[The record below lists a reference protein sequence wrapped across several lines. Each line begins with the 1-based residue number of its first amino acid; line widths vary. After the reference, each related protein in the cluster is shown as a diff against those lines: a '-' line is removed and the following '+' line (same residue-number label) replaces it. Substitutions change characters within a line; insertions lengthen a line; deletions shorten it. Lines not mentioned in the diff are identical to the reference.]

1 MFLRAVNK
9 VFSAFGSTTPNYP
22 AKEIKAPCIES
33 LEERLLLSLLGIG
46 DEIGR
51 PDINYDDNGTLEYY
65 SRADVLTADA
75 SPTKLT
81 FSRYVRGRVYNGDF
95 DLEIRVDD
103 TGAVIGGIDGDDLV
117 ITGTVTVGGEDFSGT
132 LLTGEI
138 VAFGY
143 YDTIDS
149 SGDSTTDQFDFR
161 FTPTGGTLMPFY
173 QGKDIGVRLD
183 SYSSNFD
190 NFLSDFSGSSKG
202 LVGPIDQLGPLPGST
217 ITGKVFIDSN
227 NNRLVDEGEQGIP
240 EVVIYMTGLNYLG
253 EEVDLAAVSDI
264 DGNYEFVDV
273 APGEYTI
280 TEMHP
285 EAYLDGLD
293 NAGDLGGVIGNDVI
307 SVIVL
312 AGGEVAGGYTFGEL
326 EAASISGVAFIDA
339 NNDGVADVGEAAL
352 GGVSIALNGTDDL
365 GPVSQIAT
373 TDINGA
379 FEFTGLRPGTYSV
392 TETTPAGLFDGLDSS
407 PVGIVANDV
416 ISSIA
421 LASGDVVGDI
431 TFGELEAASLSGVV
445 FMDADDD
452 GVFDLSEAGMGGVTI
467 TLAGVDYANNPVN
480 MTATTDGDGAYEFT
494 GLAPGTYSV
503 TGGPLEDYLDGENTP
518 GTAGGQVSGDQINYI
533 QLASGQSGSD
543 YLFAYVEPAYISGFV
558 YEDFN
563 DDGLIDFNEHII
575 ENAAITL
582 TATSGRD
589 VGASI
594 VATTDE
600 TGQYAFDML
609 RPGTYTIQETQP
621 AGFQDG
627 QESIGTAGGDKSND
641 MFSGVSLT
649 AAQHGI
655 NYNFGERPMDGS
667 AVAQGQTATIGFWQN
682 KNGQKLITS
691 LNEGS
696 EDTKLGQW
704 LAATLPNMYGANA
717 GDKNMST
724 WTNSSIAKHYQKK
737 VFRAKK
743 AKGTG
748 PAKVDAQVMATAF
761 AVYVTNLN
769 LADSV
774 AASYGFLV
782 TDGGVGIA
790 TFNIG
795 TSGLAFDVAD
805 YSEISIMDILLATD
819 EQAVDG
825 MLYDLDA
832 VLQSLANEVY
842 SAINEAGDI

>member
-9 VFSAFGSTTPNYP
+9 AFSAFHSTTDKP
-22 AKEIKAPCIES
+22 ATEIKAPCIES
-33 LEERLLLSLLGIG
+33 LEERMLLSLLGVG
-46 DEIGR
+46 EELGL
-51 PDINYDDNGTLEYY
+51 PEINYDFNGTLNY
-65 SRADVLTADA
+65 SEQADSFSADA
-75 SPTKLT
+75 MPTKLT
-81 FSRYVRGRVYNGDF
+81 FSRYVRGRVRYGDF
-95 DLEIRVDD
+95 DINIQVDE
-103 TGAVIGGIDGDDLV
+103 TGAVVGGVAGDDLIV
-117 ITGTVTVGGEDFSGT
+117 TGSVTVGGVDYSGT

-138 VAFGY
+138 LAFGY
-143 YDTIDS
+143 FDTVGS
-149 SGDSTTDQFDFR
+149 STDQYDFR
-161 FTPTGGTLMPFY
+161 FTPTGGTLLPFY
-173 QGKDIGVRLD
+173 EGKDIGVSML
-183 SYSSNFD
+183 SLNSNFD
-190 NFLSDFSGSSKG
+190 NFLVDFSGSSKG
-202 LVGPIDQLGPLPGST
+202 LIGPIDTLAPPPGST
-217 ITGKVFIDSN
+217 ITGMVFIDSN
-227 NNRLVDEGEQGIP
+227 NNRLVDAGEQGIP
-240 EVVIYMTGLNYLG
+240 EVVVFMTGLNYLG
-253 EEVDLAAVSDI
+253 EQVDLAAVSDI

-285 EAYLDGLD
+285 AAYLDGLD

-326 EAASISGVAFIDA
+326 EAASISGAAFIDA
-339 NNDGVADVGEAAL
+339 NNNGIADTGEAAL
-352 GGVSIALNGTDDL
+352 AGVQIALAGTDDL
-365 GPVSQIAT
+365 GAVSQLAT
-373 TDINGA
+373 TDVNGA
-379 FEFTGLRPGTYSV
+379 FEFVDLRPGTYSV
-392 TETTPAGLFDGLDSS
+392 GETTPAGLFDGLDSS
-407 PVGIVANDV
+407 PVGTVANDL
-416 ISSIA
+416 ISSIT

-431 TFGELEAASLSGVV
+431 TFGELEAASISGTV

-452 GVFDLSEAGMGGVTI
+452 GVFDLSEAGIAGVTVNL
-467 TLAGVDYANNPVN
+467 TGTDYSNNTVI
-480 MTATTDGDGAYEFT
+480 MTATTDADGAYEFT
-494 GLAPGTYSV
+494 GLAPGTYAV
-503 TGGPLEDYLDGENTP
+503 TEVQLADYLDGENTP
-518 GTAGGQVSGDQINYI
+518 GTAGGQVAGDQISDI

-543 YLFAYVEPAYISGFV
+543 YLFADVEPAYLSGYA

-563 DDGLIDFNEHII
+563 NDGLIDFNEHII
-575 ENAAITL
+575 ENVAITL

-589 VGASI
+589 AGTVIEAI
-594 VATTDE
+594 TDE
-600 TGQYAFDML
+600 TGQYAFDLL
-609 RPGTYTIQETQP
+609 RPGTYTIQEAQP
-621 AGFQDG
+621 AGYQDG
-627 QESIGTAGGDKSND
+627 LESIGTAGGNVSND

-655 NYNFGERPMDGS
+655 NYNFGERPLDGS
-667 AVAQGQTATIGFWQN
+667 AVDQGQTATIGFWQN

-704 LAATLPNMYGANA
+704 LAATLPNMYGVNA
-717 GDKNMST
+717 GDNNMST

-761 AVYVTNLN
+761 AVYVTNQN
-769 LADSV
+769 LADTV

-795 TSGLAFDVAD
+795 DSGLAFNVAD
-805 YSEISIMDILLATD
+805 YTDLTVMDILLATD

-832 VLQSLANEVY
+832 VLRSLANEVY